1 MTLPTAGAAA
11 ARSPANPVLPRG
23 SQAVSAHRPAQ
34 PATPRVLQSPRAP
47 GQLSFDFH
55 KPG

>member
-1 MTLPTAGAAA
+1 MTLPTAGPAA